1 MNNILTQSL
10 HNIPFYHFYLKM
22 IIYLHR
28 NREELVKVI
37 AQLKSGEEI
46 TPSST
51 CTENE
56 ASSEPENTLEKVW
69 ILHNVD

>member
-1 MNNILTQSL
+1 
-10 HNIPFYHFYLKM
+10 M